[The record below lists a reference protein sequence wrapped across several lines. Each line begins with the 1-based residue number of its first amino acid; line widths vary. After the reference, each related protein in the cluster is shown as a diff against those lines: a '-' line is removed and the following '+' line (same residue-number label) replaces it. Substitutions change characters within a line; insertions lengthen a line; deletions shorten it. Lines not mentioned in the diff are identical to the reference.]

1 MLKIKVP
8 ATSAN
13 LGPGYDS
20 FGLAL
25 NLFNEYQFKINKN
38 IEKLSIDI
46 INNNEVEV
54 NLKKEDN
61 LILNTIKYLDESLP
75 HKINIRGLQIKAKL
89 NYPLN
94 RGLGSSANAIIATIY
109 GLNELFNLNLA
120 KKDILSYALELEGH
134 PDNIVPTLVGGF
146 TISKVEDNKPIYEKF
161 EIAKEMQILLFIPEL
176 AIKTKEA
183 RRVITNT
190 IKINHATQN
199 IANASL
205 LTAGLIKNDI
215 ELMKKGSK
223 DYIHQSKRIAL
234 NPKLEKLF
242 IELKEKLEIPLFL
255 SGSGSTLIFFSKK
268 DFKNEREIIKNTANK
283 YGIVNYLIET
293 DVNNQGII
301 INKDGD

>member
-25 NLFNEYQFKINKN
+25 NLFNEYQFKIDKD

-75 HKINIRGLQIKAKL
+75 HKINTRGLQIKAKL

-94 RGLGSSANAIIATIY
+94 RGLGSSANAIIATIF

-146 TISKVEDNKPIYEKF
+146 TISKVEDNEPIYEKF
-161 EIAKEMQILLFIPEL
+161 EIAEEMQILLFIPEL
-176 AIKTKEA
+176 SIKTKEA

-234 NPKLEKLF
+234 NPKLEKIF
-242 IELKEKLEIPLFL
+242 IELKEKLETPLFL

-268 DFKNEREIIKNTANK
+268 DFKNEKEIIKNTADK